1 MAYNSQ
7 FTGAQIDEAIS
18 DVRSNKETWNNK
30 QDELLSSGAAAGQ
43 AAVVKEVDA
52 DGKPTQWEAKAFPEE
67 AFVVHFTTKRKFGS
81 DPILTSD
88 KTPEEVLN
96 ANSAKKQIVAFLDEE
111 QLCNFS
117 YSGLSGLYFYN
128 ISQGG
133 SVYGARWA
141 IESDMEDGQTYT
153 LGLFA
158 PGTFILAPDA
168 LGAYQI
174 FGTGE
179 MGGYEFKQHI
189 GFMNLPEVT
198 ASDNGKF
205 MRVKNGEWTAE
216 AISDANG
223 GSF

>member
-18 DVRSNKETWNNK
+18 DVRSNKATWNNK
-30 QDELLSSGAAAGQ
+30 QDELLPSGAAVGQ

-52 DGKPTQWEAKAFPEE
+52 GGKPTQWEVKTLPEE
-67 AFVVHFTTKRKFGS
+67 VFTVHFTTKRQLGS

-96 ANSAKKQIVAFLDEE
+96 AISAKKQIVAFFNEE
-111 QLCNFS
+111 QLCNIEGDGAKLHF
-117 YSGLSGLYFYN
+117 FN
-128 ISQGG
+128 ISETGTVSGVGWDINEDMGG
-133 SVYGARWA
+133 ER
-141 IESDMEDGQTYT
+141 TYT
-153 LGLFA
+153 LKEVLAGKFLKYTGL
-158 PGTFILAPDA
+158 
-168 LGAYQI
+168 LGEHQI

-179 MGGYEFKQHI
+179 TGGLEFKSHI
-189 GFMNLPEVT
+189 EFTNLPEVT

-205 MRVKNGEWTAE
+205 MRVKNGAWTAE

-223 GSF
+223 EGF